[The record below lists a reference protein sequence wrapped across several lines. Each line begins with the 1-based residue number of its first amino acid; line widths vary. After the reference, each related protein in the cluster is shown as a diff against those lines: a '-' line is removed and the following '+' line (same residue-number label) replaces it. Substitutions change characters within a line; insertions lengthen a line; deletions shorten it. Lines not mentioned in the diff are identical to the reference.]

1 MLCFALMFVFGY
13 ILHGLESSPMLE
25 VSWYVFWVTFVIVS
39 KVDLNLAIFCY
50 FHCNHV
56 EPAKRLVEISLH
68 REGALRPISVW
79 TWRGGFERCAS
90 PRSLHCLKNH
100 RNHGMIVT
108 LHGVCIASK
117 QRRSI
122 SLTLKR
128 RAAGNPAEKKSMLLA
143 KTPPPP
149 PTTQPKPKKTE

>member
-68 REGALRPISVW
+68 REGALRPILVW
-79 TWRGGFERCAS
+79 TSRGGFERCV
-90 PRSLHCLKNH
+90 
-100 RNHGMIVT
+100 HGMCGHCGERAMCVQGAVNVPT
-108 LHGVCIASK
+108 YLRSRCGLHV
-117 QRRSI
+117 
-122 SLTLKR
+122 
-128 RAAGNPAEKKSMLLA
+128 
-143 KTPPPP
+143 
-149 PTTQPKPKKTE
+149 